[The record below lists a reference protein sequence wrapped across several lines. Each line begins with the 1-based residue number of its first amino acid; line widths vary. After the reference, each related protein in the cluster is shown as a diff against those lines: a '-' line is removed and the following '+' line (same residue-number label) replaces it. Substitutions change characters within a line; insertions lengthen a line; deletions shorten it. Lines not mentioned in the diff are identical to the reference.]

1 MPLYDFVC
9 RACSHQFEAL
19 VRPGS
24 VTACPSCQSQDL
36 ERQVSSFAV
45 STADRRQAAAAES
58 RKKQI
63 TTARRDT
70 AEAEKAA
77 EKHRLEDH

>member
-9 RACSHQFEAL
+9 RACQERFEAL

-24 VTACPSCQSQDL
+24 TTACPACQSQDL
-36 ERQVSSFAV
+36 ERLPSSFAV
-45 STADRRQAAAAES
+45 STAERRQASAAQS
-58 RKKQI
+58 RKRQADV
-63 TTARRDT
+63 ARRDT

-77 EKHRLEDH
+77 ERHRIEDH